1 MKLTSLI
8 FFAVAMIAVLN
19 DIAYAQK
26 AAEVRETLSI
36 KSDYWCPYICD
47 PNSDRPGYMVEV
59 VRHIFDKHNIDTDV
73 SLTNW
78 VRAIKDTRVNK
89 TQGLIGSAK
98 TDASDFVFHNKPL
111 GVSRSAFF
119 TRKDSTWVYKGRKSL
134 QNMRIGIINGYSY
147 GTSIDKLIAARHK
160 SFIPFSGDRPLDQ
173 VLKMIKSGRLDAF
186 IENPIVLHSV
196 VKERGMKVDS
206 LKAAGWVFSDDP
218 FLYLAFSP
226 ANANSNQYAEL
237 IDRGIEE
244 MRRSGE
250 LQRILDKYGLEDW
263 EKSKISLGAL
273 NNLSTGLLKSP
284 LDLFNMFNTGSL

>member
-8 FFAVAMIAVLN
+8 FFVVAIIALLN
-19 DIAYAQK
+19 DFAFAQNT
-26 AAEVRETLSI
+26 AEVRETLSI
-36 KSDYWCPYICD
+36 KSDYWCPYVCD

-59 VRHIFDKHNIDTDV
+59 ARHIFDKHNISADV

-78 VRAIKDTRVNK
+78 IRAIKDTRVNRA
-89 TQGLIGSAK
+89 QGLIGSAK
-98 TDASDFVFHNKPL
+98 TDAPDFVFHNKAL

-147 GTSIDKLIAARHK
+147 GTSIDKMISARHK

-196 VKERGMKVDS
+196 VKERKMNVDS
-206 LKAAGWVFSDDP
+206 LKAAGWVKSDQP
-218 FLYLAFSP
+218 FLYLALSP
-226 ANANSNQYAEL
+226 ANPNANQYAEMM
-237 IDRGIEE
+237 DRGIEE

-263 EKSKISLGAL
+263 EKSKMSLGAV

-284 LDLFNMFNTGSL
+284 LDLFNMFYTGSL